1 MSSQIPMR
9 GAIDLGA
16 LAQSKKDQ
24 SMATQA
30 LANAPAGV
38 VVDVNEED
46 FQQKVIDTSKTVP
59 VIVDL
64 WAEWCGPCKQLSP
77 LLEKLAAEY
86 KGRFVLAKIDV
97 DANPRLSQMFQVQS
111 IPAVFAVI
119 GESAGPLFQGA
130 IPEAEL
136 RQVIEEVLR
145 IAAEQGINGTINTEV
160 QEEEEEEVSV
170 VEEEQIDPRLE
181 TAFNAIEKGDFVA
194 ATNAYK
200 EMINQNPADQVA
212 LAGLAQVGLLERA
225 SKLDPNVV
233 FQKAS
238 DRKDFAS
245 QMDLADLEL
254 MKENPGAGFAI
265 LINAIKI
272 SSGEDRDRLRARLLE
287 LFMVVGDSDPEV
299 IKARRD
305 LASALF

>member
-1 MSSQIPMR
+1 MR

-16 LAQSKKDQ
+16 LAQARKAQ
-24 SMATQA
+24 SVASDA

-38 VVDVNEED
+38 AVDVNEQD

-145 IAAEQGINGTINTEV
+145 IAAEQGVSGTINAEV
-160 QEEEEEEVSV
+160 QEEVAPV

-181 TAFNAIEKGDFVA
+181 AAFNAIEKGDFVA
-194 ATNAYK
+194 ANNSYK
-200 EMINQNPADQVA
+200 EMLNQNPADQVA
-212 LAGLAQVGLLERA
+212 QAGLAQVGLLERA
-225 SKLDPNVV
+225 SKLNPNDVL
-233 FQKAS
+233 QKAS

-254 MKENPGAGFAI
+254 MKGNPGAGFAV
-265 LINAIKI
+265 LISAIKI
-272 SSGEDRDRLRARLLE
+272 SSGEDRDKLRARLLE
-287 LFMVVGDSDPEV
+287 LFIVVGDSDPEV

>member
-1 MSSQIPMR
+1 MR

-16 LAQSKKDQ
+16 LAQSRKAQ
-24 SMATQA
+24 SLASEA

-38 VVDVNEED
+38 VIDVNEQD
-46 FQQKVIDTSKTVP
+46 FQQKVIDVSKTVP

-86 KGRFVLAKIDV
+86 KGRFILAKVDV
-97 DANPRLSQMFQVQS
+97 DSNPRLSQMFQVQS

-145 IAAEQGINGTINTEV
+145 IAAEQGVNGTINTEV
-160 QEEEEEEVSV
+160 QEEISTVI
-170 VEEEQIDPRLE
+170 EEEQIDPRLE
-181 TAFNAIEKGDFVA
+181 AAFNAIEKGDFVA
-194 ATNAYK
+194 ANNSYK
-200 EMINQNPADQVA
+200 EMLNQNPADQVA

-225 SKLDPNVV
+225 SKLNPNDVL
-233 FQKAS
+233 QKAS

-254 MKENPGAGFAI
+254 MKGNPGAGFAV

-272 SSGEDRDRLRARLLE
+272 SSGEERDKLRARLLE
-287 LFMVVGDSDPEV
+287 LFIVVGDGDPEV

>member
-16 LAQSKKDQ
+16 LAQSRKAQ
-24 SMATQA
+24 SVASQA

-46 FQQKVIDTSKTVP
+46 FQQKVIDISKTVP

-145 IAAEQGINGTINTEV
+145 IAAEQGVNGTINTEV
-160 QEEEEEEVSV
+160 QEDVAPV
-170 VEEEQIDPRLE
+170 IEEEQIDPRLE
-181 TAFNAIEKGDFVA
+181 AAFNAIEKGDFVA
-194 ATNAYK
+194 ANNSYK
-200 EMINQNPADQVA
+200 EMLNQNPADQVA
-212 LAGLAQVGLLERA
+212 QAGLAQVGLLERA
-225 SKLDPNVV
+225 SKLNPNDVL
-233 FQKAS
+233 QKAS

-254 MKENPGAGFAI
+254 MKGNPGAGFAV

-272 SSGEDRDRLRARLLE
+272 SSGEDRDKLRARLLE
-287 LFMVVGDSDPEV
+287 LFIVVGDSDPEV

>member
-16 LAQSKKDQ
+16 LAQARKAQ
-24 SMATQA
+24 SVATEA
-30 LANAPAGV
+30 VANAPAGV
-38 VVDVNEED
+38 VVDVNEQD
-46 FQQKVIDTSKTVP
+46 FQQKVIDVSKTVP

-145 IAAEQGINGTINTEV
+145 IAAEQGVNGTINTQV
-160 QEEEEEEVSV
+160 QEDAAPVI
-170 VEEEQIDPRLE
+170 EEEQIDPRLE
-181 TAFNAIEKGDFVA
+181 AAFNAIEKGDFVA
-194 ATNAYK
+194 ANNSYK
-200 EMINQNPADQVA
+200 EMLNQNPADQVA
-212 LAGLAQVGLLERA
+212 QAGLAQVGLLERA
-225 SKLDPNVV
+225 SKLNPNDVL
-233 FQKAS
+233 QQAS

-254 MKENPGAGFAI
+254 MKGNPGAGFAV

-272 SSGEDRDRLRARLLE
+272 SSGEDRDKLRARLLE
-287 LFMVVGDSDPEV
+287 LFVVVGDSDPEV

>member
-1 MSSQIPMR
+1 MR

-16 LAQSKKDQ
+16 LAQSRKAQ
-24 SMATQA
+24 SVASDA

-38 VVDVNEED
+38 VVDVNEQD
-46 FQQKVIDTSKTVP
+46 FQQKVIDISKTVP

-145 IAAEQGINGTINTEV
+145 IAAEQGVNGTINTEV
-160 QEEEEEEVSV
+160 QEEVAPVIEEEK
-170 VEEEQIDPRLE
+170 IDPRLE
-181 TAFNAIEKGDFVA
+181 AAFNAIEKGDFVSA
-194 ATNAYK
+194 NNSYK
-200 EMINQNPADQVA
+200 EMLNQNPADQVA
-212 LAGLAQVGLLERA
+212 QAGLAQVGLLERA
-225 SKLDPNVV
+225 SKLNPNDVL
-233 FQKAS
+233 QKAS

-254 MKENPGAGFAI
+254 MKGNPGAGFAV

-272 SSGEDRDRLRARLLE
+272 SSGEDRDKLRARLLE
-287 LFMVVGDSDPEV
+287 LFIVVGDSDPEV

>member
-1 MSSQIPMR
+1 MR

-16 LAQSKKDQ
+16 LAQSRKAQ
-24 SMATQA
+24 SVASDA

-46 FQQKVIDTSKTVP
+46 FQQKVIDISKTVP

-119 GESAGPLFQGA
+119 GESAGPLFQAA

-145 IAAEQGINGTINTEV
+145 IAAEQGVNGTINTEV
-160 QEEEEEEVSV
+160 QEDVAPV
-170 VEEEQIDPRLE
+170 IEEEQIDPRLE
-181 TAFNAIEKGDFVA
+181 AAFNAIEKGDFVA
-194 ATNAYK
+194 ANNSYK
-200 EMINQNPADQVA
+200 EMLNQNPADQVA

-225 SKLDPNVV
+225 SKLNPNDVL
-233 FQKAS
+233 QKAS

-254 MKENPGAGFAI
+254 MKGNPGAGFSV

-272 SSGEDRDRLRARLLE
+272 SSGEDRDKLRARLLE
-287 LFMVVGDSDPEV
+287 LFIVVGDSDPEV

>member
-1 MSSQIPMR
+1 MR

-16 LAQSKKDQ
+16 LAQSRKAQ
-24 SMATQA
+24 SVASDA

-38 VVDVNEED
+38 VVDVNEQD

-145 IAAEQGINGTINTEV
+145 IAAEQGVNGTINTEV
-160 QEEEEEEVSV
+160 QEDVAPV
-170 VEEEQIDPRLE
+170 IEEEQIDPRLE
-181 TAFNAIEKGDFVA
+181 AAFNAIEKGDFVA
-194 ATNAYK
+194 ANNSYK
-200 EMINQNPADQVA
+200 EMLNQNPADQVA

-225 SKLDPNVV
+225 SKLNPNDVL
-233 FQKAS
+233 QKAS

-254 MKENPGAGFAI
+254 MKGNPGAGFAV

-272 SSGEDRDRLRARLLE
+272 SSGEDRDKLRARLLE
-287 LFMVVGDSDPEV
+287 LFIVVGDSDPEV

>member
-16 LAQSKKDQ
+16 LAQARKAQ
-24 SMATQA
+24 TIATDA
-30 LANAPAGV
+30 VANAPAGV
-38 VVDVNEED
+38 VVDVSEQD
-46 FQQKVIDTSKTVP
+46 FQQKVIDVSKTVP

-145 IAAEQGINGTINTEV
+145 IAAEQGVNGTINTEV
-160 QEEEEEEVSV
+160 QEEVAPV
-170 VEEEQIDPRLE
+170 IEEEQIDPRLE
-181 TAFNAIEKGDFVA
+181 AAFNAIEKGDFVA
-194 ATNAYK
+194 ANNSYK
-200 EMINQNPADQVA
+200 EMLNQNPADQVA
-212 LAGLAQVGLLERA
+212 QAGLAQVGLLERA
-225 SKLDPNVV
+225 SKLNPNDVL
-233 FQKAS
+233 QKAS

-254 MKENPGAGFAI
+254 MKGNPGAGFAV
-265 LINAIKI
+265 LISAIKI
-272 SSGEDRDRLRARLLE
+272 SSGEDRDKLRARLLE
-287 LFMVVGDSDPEV
+287 LFVVVGDSDPEV

>member
-1 MSSQIPMR
+1 V
-9 GAIDLGA
+9 
-16 LAQSKKDQ
+16 
-24 SMATQA
+24 ATDA
-30 LANAPAGV
+30 VANAPAGV
-38 VVDVNEED
+38 VVDVSEQD
-46 FQQKVIDTSKTVP
+46 FQQKVIDVSKTVP

-145 IAAEQGINGTINTEV
+145 IAAEQGVNGTINTEV
-160 QEEEEEEVSV
+160 QEEVAPV
-170 VEEEQIDPRLE
+170 IEEEQIDPRLE
-181 TAFNAIEKGDFVA
+181 AAFNAIEKGDFVA
-194 ATNAYK
+194 ANNSYK
-200 EMINQNPADQVA
+200 EMLNQNPADQVA
-212 LAGLAQVGLLERA
+212 QAGLAQVGLLERA
-225 SKLDPNVV
+225 SKLNPNDVL
-233 FQKAS
+233 QKAS

-254 MKENPGAGFAI
+254 MKGNPGAGFAV
-265 LINAIKI
+265 LISAIKI
-272 SSGEDRDRLRARLLE
+272 SSGEDRDKLRARLLE
-287 LFMVVGDSDPEV
+287 LFVVVGDSDPEV

>member
-1 MSSQIPMR
+1 MR

-46 FQQKVIDTSKTVP
+46 FQQKVIDISKTVP

-86 KGRFVLAKIDV
+86 KGRFILAKIDV

-160 QEEEEEEVSV
+160 QEEVPV

-181 TAFNAIEKGDFVA
+181 AAFNAIEKGDFVE

-200 EMINQNPADQVA
+200 EMLNQNPADQVA

-225 SKLDPNVV
+225 SKLDPNTVL
-233 FQKAS
+233 QKAS

-254 MKENPGAGFAI
+254 MKGNPGAGFAI

-272 SSGEDRDRLRARLLE
+272 AIGEDRDTLRARLLE

>member
-1 MSSQIPMR
+1 MR

-46 FQQKVIDTSKTVP
+46 FQQKVIDISKTVP

-86 KGRFVLAKIDV
+86 KGRFILAKIDV

-160 QEEEEEEVSV
+160 QEEVPV

-181 TAFNAIEKGDFVA
+181 AAFNAIEKGDFVA

-200 EMINQNPADQVA
+200 EMFNQNPADQVA

-225 SKLDPNVV
+225 SKLDPNTVL
-233 FQKAS
+233 QKAS

-254 MKENPGAGFAI
+254 MKGNPGAGFAI

-272 SSGEDRDRLRARLLE
+272 AIGEDRDRLRARLLE

-299 IKARRD
+299 VKARRD

>member
-1 MSSQIPMR
+1 MR

-16 LAQSKKDQ
+16 LAQARKAQ
-24 SMATQA
+24 SVATDA
-30 LANAPAGV
+30 VANAPAGV
-38 VVDVNEED
+38 VVDVSEQD
-46 FQQKVIDTSKTVP
+46 FQQKVIDVSKTVP

-145 IAAEQGINGTINTEV
+145 IAAEQGVNGTINTEV
-160 QEEEEEEVSV
+160 QEDIAPV

-181 TAFNAIEKGDFVA
+181 AAFNAIEKGDFVA
-194 ATNAYK
+194 ANNSYK
-200 EMINQNPADQVA
+200 EMLNQNPADQVA
-212 LAGLAQVGLLERA
+212 QAGLAQVGLLERA
-225 SKLDPNVV
+225 SKLNPNDVL
-233 FQKAS
+233 QKAS

-254 MKENPGAGFAI
+254 MKGNPGAGFAV
-265 LINAIKI
+265 LISAIKI
-272 SSGEDRDRLRARLLE
+272 SSGEDRDKLRARLLE
-287 LFMVVGDSDPEV
+287 LFVVVGDSDPEV

>member
-16 LAQSKKDQ
+16 LAQARKAQ
-24 SMATQA
+24 SVATDA
-30 LANAPAGV
+30 VANAPAGV
-38 VVDVNEED
+38 VVDVSEQD
-46 FQQKVIDTSKTVP
+46 FQQKVIDVSKTVP

-145 IAAEQGINGTINTEV
+145 IAAEQGVNGTINPEV
-160 QEEEEEEVSV
+160 QEEVAPV
-170 VEEEQIDPRLE
+170 IEEEQIDPRLE
-181 TAFNAIEKGDFVA
+181 AAFNAIEKGDFVA
-194 ATNAYK
+194 ANNSYK
-200 EMINQNPADQVA
+200 EMLNQNPADQVA
-212 LAGLAQVGLLERA
+212 QAGLAQVGLLERA
-225 SKLDPNVV
+225 SKLNPNDVL
-233 FQKAS
+233 QKAS

-254 MKENPGAGFAI
+254 MKGNPGAGFAV
-265 LINAIKI
+265 LISAIKI
-272 SSGEDRDRLRARLLE
+272 SSGEDRDKLRARLLE
-287 LFMVVGDSDPEV
+287 LFVVVGDSDPEV

>member
-1 MSSQIPMR
+1 MR

-16 LAQSKKDQ
+16 LAQARKAQ
-24 SMATQA
+24 SVATDA
-30 LANAPAGV
+30 VANAPAGV
-38 VVDVNEED
+38 VVDVSEQD
-46 FQQKVIDTSKTVP
+46 FQQKVIDISKTVP

-145 IAAEQGINGTINTEV
+145 IAAEQGVNGTINTEV
-160 QEEEEEEVSV
+160 QEDVAPV
-170 VEEEQIDPRLE
+170 IEEEQIDPRLE
-181 TAFNAIEKGDFVA
+181 AAFNAIEKGDFVA
-194 ATNAYK
+194 ANNSYK
-200 EMINQNPADQVA
+200 EMLNQNPADQVA
-212 LAGLAQVGLLERA
+212 QAGLAQVGLLERA
-225 SKLDPNVV
+225 SKLNPNDVL
-233 FQKAS
+233 QKAS

-254 MKENPGAGFAI
+254 MKGNPGAGFAV

-272 SSGEDRDRLRARLLE
+272 SSGEDRDKLRARLLE
-287 LFMVVGDSDPEV
+287 LFVVVGDSDPEV

>member
-16 LAQSKKDQ
+16 LAQARKAQ
-24 SMATQA
+24 SVATEA
-30 LANAPAGV
+30 VAKAPAGV
-38 VVDVNEED
+38 VVDVSEQD
-46 FQQKVIDTSKTVP
+46 FQQKVIDVSKTVP

-145 IAAEQGINGTINTEV
+145 IAAEQGVNGTINAEV
-160 QEEEEEEVSV
+160 QEDASPVI
-170 VEEEQIDPRLE
+170 EEEQIDPRLE
-181 TAFNAIEKGDFVA
+181 AAFNAIEKGDFVA
-194 ATNAYK
+194 ANNSYK
-200 EMINQNPADQVA
+200 EMLNQNPADQVA
-212 LAGLAQVGLLERA
+212 QAGLAQVGLLERA
-225 SKLDPNVV
+225 SKLNPNDVL
-233 FQKAS
+233 QKAS

-254 MKENPGAGFAI
+254 MKGNPGAGFAV

-272 SSGEDRDRLRARLLE
+272 SSGEDRDKLRARLLE
-287 LFMVVGDSDPEV
+287 LFVVVGDTDPEV

>member
-1 MSSQIPMR
+1 MR

-16 LAQSKKDQ
+16 LAQSRKAQ
-24 SMATQA
+24 SVASDA

-46 FQQKVIDTSKTVP
+46 FQQKVIDISKTVP

-145 IAAEQGINGTINTEV
+145 IAAEQGVNGTINTEV
-160 QEEEEEEVSV
+160 QEDVAPV
-170 VEEEQIDPRLE
+170 IEEEQIDPRLE
-181 TAFNAIEKGDFVA
+181 AAFNAIEKGDFVA
-194 ATNAYK
+194 ANNSYK
-200 EMINQNPADQVA
+200 EMLNQNPADQVA
-212 LAGLAQVGLLERA
+212 QAGLAQVGLLERA
-225 SKLDPNVV
+225 SKLNPNDVL
-233 FQKAS
+233 QKAS

-254 MKENPGAGFAI
+254 MKGNPGAGFAV

-272 SSGEDRDRLRARLLE
+272 SSGEDRDKLRARLLE
-287 LFMVVGDSDPEV
+287 LFIVVGDSDPEV

>member
-1 MSSQIPMR
+1 MR

-16 LAQSKKDQ
+16 LAQARKAQ
-24 SMATQA
+24 SVATDA
-30 LANAPAGV
+30 VAKAPAGV
-38 VVDVNEED
+38 VVDVSEQD
-46 FQQKVIDTSKTVP
+46 FQQKVIDVSKTVP

-136 RQVIEEVLR
+136 RQVIVEVLR
-145 IAAEQGINGTINTEV
+145 IAAEQGVNGTINAEV
-160 QEEEEEEVSV
+160 QEDAAPVIQ
-170 VEEEQIDPRLE
+170 EEQIDSRLE
-181 TAFNAIEKGDFVA
+181 AAFNAIEKGDFVA
-194 ATNAYK
+194 ANNSYK
-200 EMINQNPADQVA
+200 EMLNQNPADQVA
-212 LAGLAQVGLLERA
+212 QAGLAQVGLLERA
-225 SKLDPNVV
+225 SKLNPNDVL
-233 FQKAS
+233 QKAS
-238 DRKDFAS
+238 DRKDFSS

-254 MKENPGAGFAI
+254 MKGNPGAGFAV

-272 SSGEDRDRLRARLLE
+272 SSGEDRDKLRARLLE
-287 LFMVVGDSDPEV
+287 LFVVVGDSDPEV

>member
-30 LANAPAGV
+30 IANAPAGV

-160 QEEEEEEVSV
+160 QEEVPV

-181 TAFNAIEKGDFVA
+181 AAFNAIEKGDFVA

-233 FQKAS
+233 LQKAS

-254 MKENPGAGFAI
+254 MKGNPGAGFAI

-272 SSGEDRDRLRARLLE
+272 SSGEDRDKLRARLLE
-287 LFMVVGDSDPEV
+287 LFMVVGDSDPGV

>member
-16 LAQSKKDQ
+16 LAQARKAQ
-24 SMATQA
+24 SVATDA
-30 LANAPAGV
+30 VANAPAGV
-38 VVDVNEED
+38 VVDVSEQD
-46 FQQKVIDTSKTVP
+46 FQQKVIDVSKTVP

-145 IAAEQGINGTINTEV
+145 ISAEQGVNGTVNTEV
-160 QEEEEEEVSV
+160 QEDVAPV
-170 VEEEQIDPRLE
+170 IEEEQIDPRLE
-181 TAFNAIEKGDFVA
+181 AAFNAIEKGDFVA
-194 ATNAYK
+194 ANNSYK
-200 EMINQNPADQVA
+200 EMLNQNPADQVA
-212 LAGLAQVGLLERA
+212 QAGLAQVGLLERA
-225 SKLDPNVV
+225 SKLNPNDVL
-233 FQKAS
+233 QKAS

-254 MKENPGAGFAI
+254 MKGNPGAGFAV
-265 LINAIKI
+265 LISAIKI
-272 SSGEDRDRLRARLLE
+272 SSGEDRDKLRARLLE
-287 LFMVVGDSDPEV
+287 LFVVVGDSDPEV

>member
-1 MSSQIPMR
+1 MR

-46 FQQKVIDTSKTVP
+46 FQQKVIDISKTVP

-86 KGRFVLAKIDV
+86 KGRFILAKIDV

-160 QEEEEEEVSV
+160 QEEVPV

-181 TAFNAIEKGDFVA
+181 AAFNAIEKGDFVA
-194 ATNAYK
+194 ATSAYK
-200 EMINQNPADQVA
+200 EMLNQNPADQVA

-225 SKLDPNVV
+225 SKLDPNTVL
-233 FQKAS
+233 QKAS

-254 MKENPGAGFAI
+254 MKGNPGAGFAI

-272 SSGEDRDRLRARLLE
+272 AIGEDRDRLRARLLE

>member
-1 MSSQIPMR
+1 V
-9 GAIDLGA
+9 
-16 LAQSKKDQ
+16 
-24 SMATQA
+24 ATDA
-30 LANAPAGV
+30 VAKAPAGV
-38 VVDVNEED
+38 VVDVSEQD
-46 FQQKVIDTSKTVP
+46 FQQKVIDVSKTVP

-145 IAAEQGINGTINTEV
+145 IAAEQGVSGTINAEV
-160 QEEEEEEVSV
+160 QEDAAPVIQ
-170 VEEEQIDPRLE
+170 EEQIDSRLE
-181 TAFNAIEKGDFVA
+181 AAFNAIEKGDFVA
-194 ATNAYK
+194 ANNSYK
-200 EMINQNPADQVA
+200 EMLNQNPADQVA
-212 LAGLAQVGLLERA
+212 QAGLAQVGLLERA
-225 SKLDPNVV
+225 SKLNPNDVL
-233 FQKAS
+233 QKAS
-238 DRKDFAS
+238 DRKDFSS

-254 MKENPGAGFAI
+254 MKGNPGAGFAV

-272 SSGEDRDRLRARLLE
+272 SSGEDRDKLRARLLE
-287 LFMVVGDSDPEV
+287 LFVVVGDSDPEV

>member
-1 MSSQIPMR
+1 LSSQIPMR

-16 LAQSKKDQ
+16 LAQARKAQ
-24 SMATQA
+24 SVATDA
-30 LANAPAGV
+30 VAKAPAGV
-38 VVDVNEED
+38 VVDVSEQD
-46 FQQKVIDTSKTVP
+46 FQQKVIDVSKTVP

-145 IAAEQGINGTINTEV
+145 IAAEQGVSGTINAEV
-160 QEEEEEEVSV
+160 QEDAAPVIQ
-170 VEEEQIDPRLE
+170 EEQIDSRLE
-181 TAFNAIEKGDFVA
+181 AAFNAIEKGDFVA
-194 ATNAYK
+194 ANNSYK
-200 EMINQNPADQVA
+200 EMLNQNPADQVA
-212 LAGLAQVGLLERA
+212 QAGLAQVGLLERA
-225 SKLDPNVV
+225 SKLNPNDVL
-233 FQKAS
+233 QKAS
-238 DRKDFAS
+238 DRKDFSS

-254 MKENPGAGFAI
+254 MKGNPGAGFAV

-272 SSGEDRDRLRARLLE
+272 SSGEDRDKLRARLLE
-287 LFMVVGDSDPEV
+287 LFIVVGDSDPEV

>member
-1 MSSQIPMR
+1 MR

-46 FQQKVIDTSKTVP
+46 FQQKVINISKTVP

-86 KGRFVLAKIDV
+86 KGRFILAKIDV

-160 QEEEEEEVSV
+160 QEEEPV

-181 TAFNAIEKGDFVA
+181 AAFNAIEKGDFVA

-200 EMINQNPADQVA
+200 EMLNQNPADQVA

-225 SKLDPNVV
+225 SKLDPNTVL
-233 FQKAS
+233 QKAS

-254 MKENPGAGFAI
+254 MKGNPGAGFAI

-272 SSGEDRDRLRARLLE
+272 AIGEDRDRLRARLLE

>member
-1 MSSQIPMR
+1 LSSQIPMR

-16 LAQSKKDQ
+16 LAQSRKAQ
-24 SMATQA
+24 SVASDA

-46 FQQKVIDTSKTVP
+46 FQQKVIDISKTVP

-145 IAAEQGINGTINTEV
+145 IAAEQGVNGTINTEV
-160 QEEEEEEVSV
+160 QEDVAPV
-170 VEEEQIDPRLE
+170 IEEEQIDPRLE
-181 TAFNAIEKGDFVA
+181 AAFNAIEKGDFVA
-194 ATNAYK
+194 ANNSYK
-200 EMINQNPADQVA
+200 EMLNQNPADQVA

-225 SKLDPNVV
+225 SKLNPNDVL
-233 FQKAS
+233 QKAS

-254 MKENPGAGFAI
+254 MKGNPGAGFAV

-272 SSGEDRDRLRARLLE
+272 SSGEDRDKLRARLLE
-287 LFMVVGDSDPEV
+287 LFIVVGDSDPEV

>member
-1 MSSQIPMR
+1 MR

-16 LAQSKKDQ
+16 LAQSRKAQ
-24 SMATQA
+24 SVASDA

-46 FQQKVIDTSKTVP
+46 FQQKVIDISKTVP
-59 VIVDL
+59 IIVDL

-160 QEEEEEEVSV
+160 QEEVAPV
-170 VEEEQIDPRLE
+170 IEEEQIDPRLE
-181 TAFNAIEKGDFVA
+181 AAFNAIEKGDFA
-194 ATNAYK
+194 AANNSYK
-200 EMINQNPADQVA
+200 EMLNQNPADQVA
-212 LAGLAQVGLLERA
+212 QAGLAQVGLLERA
-225 SKLDPNVV
+225 SKLNPNDVL
-233 FQKAS
+233 QKAS

-254 MKENPGAGFAI
+254 MKGNPGAGFAV

-272 SSGEDRDRLRARLLE
+272 SSGEDRDKLRARLLE
-287 LFMVVGDSDPEV
+287 LFIVVGDSDPEV

>member
-1 MSSQIPMR
+1 MR

-16 LAQSKKDQ
+16 LAQARKAQ
-24 SMATQA
+24 SVATDA
-30 LANAPAGV
+30 VAKAPAGV

-46 FQQKVIDTSKTVP
+46 FQQKVIDISKTVP

-145 IAAEQGINGTINTEV
+145 IAAEQGVNGTINAEV
-160 QEEEEEEVSV
+160 QEDVAPV
-170 VEEEQIDPRLE
+170 IQEEQIDPRLE
-181 TAFNAIEKGDFVA
+181 AAFNAIEKGDFVA
-194 ATNAYK
+194 ANNSYK
-200 EMINQNPADQVA
+200 EMLNQNPADQVA
-212 LAGLAQVGLLERA
+212 QAGLAQVGLLERA
-225 SKLDPNVV
+225 SKLNPNDVL
-233 FQKAS
+233 QKAS
-238 DRKDFAS
+238 DRKDFSS

-254 MKENPGAGFAI
+254 MKGNPGAGFAV

-272 SSGEDRDRLRARLLE
+272 SSGEDRDKLRARLLE
-287 LFMVVGDSDPEV
+287 LFIVVGDSDPEV

>member
-16 LAQSKKDQ
+16 LAQARKAQ
-24 SMATQA
+24 SVATDA
-30 LANAPAGV
+30 VANAPAGV
-38 VVDVNEED
+38 VVDVSEQD
-46 FQQKVIDTSKTVP
+46 FQQKVIDVSKTVP

-145 IAAEQGINGTINTEV
+145 IAAEQGVNGTINTEV
-160 QEEEEEEVSV
+160 QEEVAPEI
-170 VEEEQIDPRLE
+170 EEEQIDPRLE
-181 TAFNAIEKGDFVA
+181 AAFNAIEKGDFVA
-194 ATNAYK
+194 ANNSYK
-200 EMINQNPADQVA
+200 EMLHQNPADQVA
-212 LAGLAQVGLLERA
+212 QAGLAQVGLLERA
-225 SKLDPNVV
+225 SKLNPNDVL
-233 FQKAS
+233 QKAS

-254 MKENPGAGFAI
+254 MKGNPGAGFAV

-272 SSGEDRDRLRARLLE
+272 SSGEDRDKLRARLLE
-287 LFMVVGDSDPEV
+287 LFVVVGDSDPEV

>member
-16 LAQSKKDQ
+16 LAQSRKAQ
-24 SMATQA
+24 SLASEA

-38 VVDVNEED
+38 VIDVNEQD
-46 FQQKVIDTSKTVP
+46 FQQKVIDVSKTVP

-86 KGRFVLAKIDV
+86 KGRFVLAKVDV

-145 IAAEQGINGTINTEV
+145 IAAEQGVNGTINTEV
-160 QEEEEEEVSV
+160 QDEISPVI
-170 VEEEQIDPRLE
+170 EEEQIDPRLE
-181 TAFNAIEKGDFVA
+181 AAFNAIEKGDFVA
-194 ATNAYK
+194 ANNSYK
-200 EMINQNPADQVA
+200 EMLNQNPADQVA

-225 SKLDPNVV
+225 SKLNPNDVL
-233 FQKAS
+233 QKAS

-254 MKENPGAGFAI
+254 MKGNPGAGFAV

-272 SSGEDRDRLRARLLE
+272 SSGEERDKLRARLLE
-287 LFMVVGDSDPEV
+287 LFIVVGDGDPEV

>member
-46 FQQKVIDTSKTVP
+46 FQQKVIDISKTVP

-86 KGRFVLAKIDV
+86 KGRFILAKIDV

-160 QEEEEEEVSV
+160 QEEVPV

-181 TAFNAIEKGDFVA
+181 AAFNAIEKGDFVE

-200 EMINQNPADQVA
+200 EMLNQNPADQVA

-225 SKLDPNVV
+225 SKLDPNTVL
-233 FQKAS
+233 QKAS

-254 MKENPGAGFAI
+254 MKGNPGAGFAI

-272 SSGEDRDRLRARLLE
+272 AIGEDRDTLRARLLE

>member
-160 QEEEEEEVSV
+160 QVEVPV

-181 TAFNAIEKGDFVA
+181 DAFNAIEKGDFVA

-233 FQKAS
+233 LQKAS

-254 MKENPGAGFAI
+254 MKGNPGAGFAI

-272 SSGEDRDRLRARLLE
+272 SSGEDRDKLRARLLE

-299 IKARRD
+299 IKTRRD

>member
-1 MSSQIPMR
+1 MR

-16 LAQSKKDQ
+16 LAQARKAQ
-24 SMATQA
+24 SVATDA
-30 LANAPAGV
+30 VANAPAGV
-38 VVDVNEED
+38 VVDVSEQD
-46 FQQKVIDTSKTVP
+46 FQQKVIDVSKTVP

-145 IAAEQGINGTINTEV
+145 IAAEQGVSGTINAEV
-160 QEEEEEEVSV
+160 QEEVAPV

-181 TAFNAIEKGDFVA
+181 AAFNAIEKGDFVA
-194 ATNAYK
+194 ANNSYK
-200 EMINQNPADQVA
+200 EMLNQNPADQVA
-212 LAGLAQVGLLERA
+212 QAGLAQVGLLERA
-225 SKLDPNVV
+225 SKLNPNDVL
-233 FQKAS
+233 QKAS

-254 MKENPGAGFAI
+254 MKGNPGAGFAV

-272 SSGEDRDRLRARLLE
+272 SSGEDRDKLRARLLE
-287 LFMVVGDSDPEV
+287 LFIVVGDSDPEV

>member
-1 MSSQIPMR
+1 MR

-16 LAQSKKDQ
+16 LAQSRKAQ
-24 SMATQA
+24 SVASDA

-46 FQQKVIDTSKTVP
+46 FQQKVIDISKTVP

-145 IAAEQGINGTINTEV
+145 IAAEQGVNGTINAEV
-160 QEEEEEEVSV
+160 QEDAAPVIQEEVAPV
-170 VEEEQIDPRLE
+170 IEEEQIDPRLE
-181 TAFNAIEKGDFVA
+181 AAFNAIEKGDFVA
-194 ATNAYK
+194 ANNSYK
-200 EMINQNPADQVA
+200 EMLNQNPADQVA
-212 LAGLAQVGLLERA
+212 QAGLAQVGLLERA
-225 SKLDPNVV
+225 SKLNPNDVL
-233 FQKAS
+233 QKAS
-238 DRKDFAS
+238 DRKDFSS

-254 MKENPGAGFAI
+254 MKGNPGAGFAV

-272 SSGEDRDRLRARLLE
+272 SSGEDRDKLRARLLE
-287 LFMVVGDSDPEV
+287 LFVVVGDSDPEV

>member
-1 MSSQIPMR
+1 MR

-16 LAQSKKDQ
+16 LAQARKAQ
-24 SMATQA
+24 SVATDA
-30 LANAPAGV
+30 VANAPAGV
-38 VVDVNEED
+38 VVDVSEQD
-46 FQQKVIDTSKTVP
+46 FQQKVIDVSKTVP

-97 DANPRLSQMFQVQS
+97 DTNPRLSQMFQVQS

-145 IAAEQGINGTINTEV
+145 IAAEQGVNGTINAEV
-160 QEEEEEEVSV
+160 QEDVAPV
-170 VEEEQIDPRLE
+170 IEEEQIDPRLE
-181 TAFNAIEKGDFVA
+181 AAFNAIEKGDFVA
-194 ATNAYK
+194 ANNSYK
-200 EMINQNPADQVA
+200 EMLNQNPADQVA
-212 LAGLAQVGLLERA
+212 QAGLAQVGLLERA
-225 SKLDPNVV
+225 SKLNLNDVL
-233 FQKAS
+233 QKAS

-254 MKENPGAGFAI
+254 MKGNPGAGFAV
-265 LINAIKI
+265 LISAIKI
-272 SSGEDRDRLRARLLE
+272 SSGEDRDKLRARLLE
-287 LFMVVGDSDPEV
+287 LFVVVGDSDPEV

>member
-1 MSSQIPMR
+1 MR

-16 LAQSKKDQ
+16 LAQARKAQ
-24 SMATQA
+24 SVATDA
-30 LANAPAGV
+30 VANAPAGV
-38 VVDVNEED
+38 VVDVSEQD
-46 FQQKVIDTSKTVP
+46 FQQKVIDVSKTVP

-86 KGRFVLAKIDV
+86 KGRFILAKIDV

-145 IAAEQGINGTINTEV
+145 IAAEQGVNGTINTEV
-160 QEEEEEEVSV
+160 QERVAPV
-170 VEEEQIDPRLE
+170 IEEEQIDPRLE
-181 TAFNAIEKGDFVA
+181 AAFNAIEKGDFVA
-194 ATNAYK
+194 ANNSYK
-200 EMINQNPADQVA
+200 EMLNQNPADQVA
-212 LAGLAQVGLLERA
+212 QAGLAQVGLLERA
-225 SKLDPNVV
+225 SKLNPNDVL
-233 FQKAS
+233 QKAS

-254 MKENPGAGFAI
+254 MKGNPGAGFAV
-265 LINAIKI
+265 LISAIKI
-272 SSGEDRDRLRARLLE
+272 SSGEDRDKLRARLLE
-287 LFMVVGDSDPEV
+287 LFVVVGDSDPEV

>member
-16 LAQSKKDQ
+16 LAQARKAQ
-24 SMATQA
+24 SVATDA
-30 LANAPAGV
+30 VANAPAGV
-38 VVDVNEED
+38 VVDVSEQD
-46 FQQKVIDTSKTVP
+46 FQQKVIDVSKTVP

-145 IAAEQGINGTINTEV
+145 IAAEQGVNGTINTEV
-160 QEEEEEEVSV
+160 QEEVAPEI
-170 VEEEQIDPRLE
+170 EEEQIDPRLE
-181 TAFNAIEKGDFVA
+181 AAFNAIEKGDFVA
-194 ATNAYK
+194 ANNSYK
-200 EMINQNPADQVA
+200 EMLNQNPTDQVA
-212 LAGLAQVGLLERA
+212 QAGLAQVGLLERA
-225 SKLDPNVV
+225 SKLNPNDVL
-233 FQKAS
+233 QKAS

-254 MKENPGAGFAI
+254 MKGNPGAGFAV
-265 LINAIKI
+265 LISAIKI
-272 SSGEDRDRLRARLLE
+272 SSGEDRDKLRARLLE
-287 LFMVVGDSDPEV
+287 LFVVVGDSDPEV

>member
-1 MSSQIPMR
+1 MR

-16 LAQSKKDQ
+16 LAQARKAQ
-24 SMATQA
+24 SVATDA
-30 LANAPAGV
+30 VANAPAGV
-38 VVDVNEED
+38 VVDVSEQD
-46 FQQKVIDTSKTVP
+46 FQQKVIDVSKTVP

-130 IPEAEL
+130 IPEDEL

-145 IAAEQGINGTINTEV
+145 IAAEQGVSGTINAEV
-160 QEEEEEEVSV
+160 QEDAAPVIQ
-170 VEEEQIDPRLE
+170 EEQIDSRLE
-181 TAFNAIEKGDFVA
+181 AAFNAIEKGDFVA
-194 ATNAYK
+194 ANNSYK
-200 EMINQNPADQVA
+200 EMLNQNPADQVA
-212 LAGLAQVGLLERA
+212 QAGLAQVGLLERA
-225 SKLDPNVV
+225 SKLNPNDVL
-233 FQKAS
+233 QKAS
-238 DRKDFAS
+238 DRKDFSS

-254 MKENPGAGFAI
+254 MKGNPGAGFAV

-272 SSGEDRDRLRARLLE
+272 SSGEDRDKLRARLLE
-287 LFMVVGDSDPEV
+287 LFIVVGDSDPEV

>member
-16 LAQSKKDQ
+16 LAQARKAQ
-24 SMATQA
+24 SVATDA
-30 LANAPAGV
+30 VAKAPAGV
-38 VVDVNEED
+38 VVDVSEQD
-46 FQQKVIDTSKTVP
+46 FQQKVIDVSKTVP

-145 IAAEQGINGTINTEV
+145 IAAEQGVNGTINTEV
-160 QEEEEEEVSV
+160 QEDVAPV
-170 VEEEQIDPRLE
+170 IEEEQIDPRLE
-181 TAFNAIEKGDFVA
+181 AAFNAIEKGDFVA
-194 ATNAYK
+194 ANNSYK
-200 EMINQNPADQVA
+200 EMLNQNPADQVA
-212 LAGLAQVGLLERA
+212 QAGLAQVGLLERA
-225 SKLDPNVV
+225 SKLNPNDVL
-233 FQKAS
+233 QKAS

-254 MKENPGAGFAI
+254 MKGNPGAGFAV
-265 LINAIKI
+265 LISAIKI
-272 SSGEDRDRLRARLLE
+272 SSGEDRDKLRARLLE
-287 LFMVVGDSDPEV
+287 LFIVVGDSDPEV

>member
-9 GAIDLGA
+9 GAIDLGV
-16 LAQSKKDQ
+16 LAQARKAQ
-24 SMATQA
+24 SVASDA

-38 VVDVNEED
+38 VIDVSEQD
-46 FQQKVIDTSKTVP
+46 FQQKVIDVSKTVP

-145 IAAEQGINGTINTEV
+145 IAAEQGVNGTINAEV
-160 QEEEEEEVSV
+160 QEDAAPVI
-170 VEEEQIDPRLE
+170 EEEQIDPRLE
-181 TAFNAIEKGDFVA
+181 AAFNAIEKGDFA
-194 ATNAYK
+194 AANNSYK
-200 EMINQNPADQVA
+200 EMLNQNPADQVA
-212 LAGLAQVGLLERA
+212 QAGLAQVGLLERA
-225 SKLDPNVV
+225 SKLNPNDVL
-233 FQKAS
+233 QKAS

-254 MKENPGAGFAI
+254 MKGNPGAGFAV

-272 SSGEDRDRLRARLLE
+272 SSGEERDKLRARLLE
-287 LFMVVGDSDPEV
+287 LFVVVGDSDPEV

>member
-1 MSSQIPMR
+1 LSSQIPMR

-16 LAQSKKDQ
+16 LAQSRKAQ
-24 SMATQA
+24 SVASEA

-38 VVDVNEED
+38 VIDVNEQD
-46 FQQKVIDTSKTVP
+46 FQQKVIDISKTVP

-86 KGRFVLAKIDV
+86 KGRFVLAKVDV

-145 IAAEQGINGTINTEV
+145 IAAEQGVNGTINTEV
-160 QEEEEEEVSV
+160 QDDISPVI
-170 VEEEQIDPRLE
+170 EEEQIDPRLE
-181 TAFNAIEKGDFVA
+181 AAFNAIEKGDFVA
-194 ATNAYK
+194 ANNSYK
-200 EMINQNPADQVA
+200 EMLNQNPADQVA
-212 LAGLAQVGLLERA
+212 LAGLAQVGLLKRA
-225 SKLDPNVV
+225 SKLNPNDVL
-233 FQKAS
+233 QKAS

-254 MKENPGAGFAI
+254 MKGNPGAGFAV

-272 SSGEDRDRLRARLLE
+272 SSGEERDKLRARLLE
-287 LFMVVGDSDPEV
+287 LFIVVGDGDPEV